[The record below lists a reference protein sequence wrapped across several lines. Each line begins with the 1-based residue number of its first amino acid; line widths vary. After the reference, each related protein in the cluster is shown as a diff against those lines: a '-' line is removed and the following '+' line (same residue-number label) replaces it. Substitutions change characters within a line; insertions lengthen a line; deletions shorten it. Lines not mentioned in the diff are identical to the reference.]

1 MQNTCIAGKKT
12 IKDWKALVKSG
23 EEENKNIE
31 EIDWYEAFTYFEK
44 RIETRYLNPI
54 KCIQNI
60 NLYIGEGF
68 AMVNLQCSLIET
80 IESFYN
86 GWVYNNNKFYKNGEI
101 IKCPLTKNNLRVG
114 DVFISFFKNRF
125 PFKEKNIDGESFY
138 KDVRCALLHET
149 QTKKGCGVKGTVLSK
164 KRTVPLSLC

>member
-1 MQNTCIAGKKT
+1 MADSEVQSSKKDATMQSTCIAGKKT
-12 IKDWKALVKSG
+12 IENWEALVKDDKK
-23 EEENKNIE
+23 EDKNIE
-31 EIDWYEAFTYFEK
+31 KIDWSGAFTFFEK

-54 KCIQNI
+54 KCIQNMSL
-60 NLYIGEGF
+60 NIGEGF

-114 DVFISFFKNRF
+114 DVFISFFKNE
-125 PFKEKNIDGESFY
+125 PTLKSGYFKNY
-138 KDVRCALLHET
+138 
-149 QTKKGCGVKGTVLSK
+149 
-164 KRTVPLSLC
+164 